1 MKERPTNEALKLK
14 VQSLIDRILYL
25 NDTEYQEF
33 IDKYDRLVEK
43 YKPHQIEVDG
53 VKYFRA
59 MC

>member
-1 MKERPTNEALKLK
+1 MKERPTDEALKLK

-25 NDTEYQEF
+25 NDTDYQQF

-43 YKPHQIEVDG
+43 YEVPQIEIDG
-53 VKYFRA
+53 VKYFSA

>member
-43 YKPHQIEVDG
+43 YKPQQIEVDG